1 VPAIVLTPSA
11 NGDLAAIREF
21 IDAGNPAQ
29 THAFI
34 DLIDSKLLN
43 LCRRPDLGLR
53 REELLNR
60 HS

>member
-1 VPAIVLTPSA
+1 MLEIVLTPRA
-11 NGDLAAIREF
+11 NADLAAIREF
-21 IDAGNPAQ
+21 IAAGNPAQ

-43 LCRRPDLGLR
+43 LCRRPDLGRR